1 MILIAEGTDLTLDWQ
16 VPSPADGGW
25 TALRALGLY
34 SDEALAVTAMDKYI
48 RAAVAVP
55 PPADT
60 VVVVIEA
67 PTNQFEIGKT
77 HNRWKDFGMPN
88 LWPPRGP

>member
-1 MILIAEGTDLTLDWQ
+1 MRGVEIPMGWSTRTVGMILIAEGTDLTLDWQ

-25 TALRALGLY
+25 IALRTLGLY
-34 SDEALAVTAMDKYI
+34 SKEALAVTAMDKYI

-60 VVVVIEA
+60 VIVVIEA
-67 PTNQFEIGKT
+67 PTNQFEIGLA
-77 HNRWKDFGMPN
+77 R
-88 LWPPRGP
+88 